1 MQEIDLKIINRNYSL
16 FIIVYLVGLF
26 ISISFLLI
34 NLNYFNNNFLNSFV
48 WNYDDYP
55 GISNVPKVK
64 GLGNHF
70 FGDYLHLLT
79 VGSNP
84 PGETLYWPYFPFSDL
99 ISKPFIALDFMTSYL
114 IYLIIFLPI
123 CFINVLPLAKI
134 LAIKDT
140 LTFILFFVFCNLGTL
155 YLLDRGNIQIIVTA
169 FISLAFYCLLFK
181 NSYTYF
187 GVFIGIA
194 AAIKVWPLLFLIIL
208 IRRKRVVPMLYGFL
222 TFLILSLVSPIL
234 LGVEVKSI
242 PTFFAKLIIP
252 YMIEFNSYGGSFWH
266 AGAKNSSILVLF
278 HFFKQEDILI
288 ELTNSILNNYSYI
301 QIALFVLFLIIYFR
315 SRSQNLVI
323 ELLLISCILLLIPPA
338 QYGYATSLI
347 SAMVPILFLKSKDF
361 SNICNFKLVKIRKI
375 FYFRPSDFIFV
386 ALGLILV
393 SWPIRIRDLT
403 GDVRYPMD
411 LNTMLNPIGILSM
424 ILLSFYILNSKF
436 FRI

>member
-1 MQEIDLKIINRNYSL
+1 MQEIDLKNINRNYSL
-16 FIIVYLVGLF
+16 FIIVYLFGLF

-252 YMIEFNSYGGSFWH
+252 YMIEFNSYGGSF
-266 AGAKNSSILVLF
+266 SILVLF

-361 SNICNFKLVKIRKI
+361 SNICNFKLVIIRKI

-393 SWPIRIRDLT
+393 SWPIRIRDLS

-411 LNTMLNPIGILSM
+411 LNTMLNPIGILSI